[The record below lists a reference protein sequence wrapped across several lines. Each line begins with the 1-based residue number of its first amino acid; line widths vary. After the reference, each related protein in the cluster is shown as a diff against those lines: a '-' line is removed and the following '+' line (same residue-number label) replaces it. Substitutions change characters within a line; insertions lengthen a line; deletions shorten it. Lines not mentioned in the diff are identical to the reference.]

1 MVMALRKIAH
11 YPSSISN
18 ANKTKDQQMKK
29 RLLASATL
37 LFAATTLQAVAD
49 DLTNYQ
55 EESRKV
61 AKEFV
66 SQLGGELQ
74 KEMKENGPVAAIK
87 VCRNVAPAI
96 ASEASR
102 KNGWKV
108 GRVSLKTRNPALGLP
123 DAWEQKV
130 LADFEKRMEKENPA
144 NMEFAEVVAEP
155 QGKFY
160 RYMKA
165 IPVQDACLKCHGT
178 DETIP
183 KGVKEALAAEY
194 PHDKATGYT
203 LGQIRGAIT
212 IKRPL

>member
-1 MVMALRKIAH
+1 
-11 YPSSISN
+11 
-18 ANKTKDQQMKK
+18 MKK
-29 RLLASATL
+29 LPLISITLLLATSAL
-37 LFAATTLQAVAD
+37 PAIAD
-49 DLTNYQ
+49 DMAQYQ
-55 EESRKV
+55 EESRKIV
-61 AKEFV
+61 KEFA

-102 KNGWKV
+102 KNGWNV
-108 GRVSLKTRNPALGLP
+108 GRKSLKTRNAALGMP

-144 NMEFAEVVAEP
+144 NMEFAEVVTEP

-165 IPVQDACLKCHGT
+165 IPVQDVCLKCHGT
-178 DETIP
+178 DDTIAP
-183 KGVKEALAAEY
+183 NVKDALKAEY

-203 LGQIRGAIT
+203 LGQIRGGFS

>member
-1 MVMALRKIAH
+1 
-11 YPSSISN
+11 
-18 ANKTKDQQMKK
+18 MKR
-29 RLLASATL
+29 RLLASASL
-37 LFAATTLQAVAD
+37 LLAAASLPAMAD
-49 DLTNYQ
+49 DMAKYQ
-55 EESRKV
+55 DESRKV
-61 AKEFV
+61 AKEFMM
-66 SQLGGELQ
+66 QLGGELQ
-74 KEMKENGPVAAIK
+74 KEMKAGGPVAAIK

-108 GRVSLKTRNPALGLP
+108 ARVSLKTRNPLLGMP

-130 LADFEKRMEKENPA
+130 LADFDQRAGKENPA
-144 NMEFAEVVAEP
+144 AMEFAEVVTEP

-165 IPVQDACLKCHGT
+165 IPVQEVCLACHGAQ
-178 DETIP
+178 DAMSKE
-183 KGVKEALAAEY
+183 VKEALAADY

-203 LGQIRGAIT
+203 LGQIRGAFT

>member
-1 MVMALRKIAH
+1 
-11 YPSSISN
+11 
-18 ANKTKDQQMKK
+18 MKK
-29 RLLASATL
+29 RLLITSSMLLAVSTL
-37 LFAATTLQAVAD
+37 PALAD
-49 DLTNYQ
+49 DMAKYQ
-55 EESRKV
+55 EESRKL

-74 KEMKENGPVAAIK
+74 KEMKDNGPVAAIK
-87 VCRNVAPAI
+87 VCRNVAPSI

-102 KNGWKV
+102 RNGWHV
-108 GRVSLKTRNPALGLP
+108 SRVSLKTRNPLLGMP

-130 LADFEKRMEKENPA
+130 LADFDKRLEKENPA
-144 NMEFAEVVAEP
+144 GMEFAEVVTEP

-165 IPVQDACLKCHGT
+165 IPVQDVCLKCHGT

-194 PHDKATGYT
+194 PHDKATGYS

>member
-1 MVMALRKIAH
+1 
-11 YPSSISN
+11 
-18 ANKTKDQQMKK
+18 MK
-29 RLLASATL
+29 RRTLASLLLA
-37 LFAATTLQAVAD
+37 AASLPAMAD
-49 DLTNYQ
+49 DMAKYQ

-74 KEMKENGPVAAIK
+74 KEMKAGGPVAAIK
-87 VCRNVAPAI
+87 VCRNVAPTI

-108 GRVSLKTRNPALGLP
+108 ARVSLKTRNPLLGMP

-130 LADFEKRMEKENPA
+130 LADFDQRAGKENPA
-144 NMEFAEVVAEP
+144 AMEFAEVVTEP

-165 IPVQDACLKCHGT
+165 IPVQEVCLACHGAEDT
-178 DETIP
+178 MAKE
-183 KGVKEALAAEY
+183 VKEALAADY
-194 PHDKATGYT
+194 PHDKATGYAV
-203 LGQIRGAIT
+203 GQIRGAFT

>member
-1 MVMALRKIAH
+1 
-11 YPSSISN
+11 
-18 ANKTKDQQMKK
+18 MKK
-29 RLLASATL
+29 QLLASASL
-37 LFAATTLQAVAD
+37 LLAISAPSVLAD
-49 DLTNYQ
+49 DMAKYQ

-61 AKEFV
+61 AKEFIQ
-66 SQLGGELQ
+66 QLGGELQ
-74 KEMKENGPVAAIK
+74 KEMKDNGPVSAIK

-102 KNGWKV
+102 KTGWRV
-108 GRVSLKTRNPALGLP
+108 ARVSLKTRNPLLGQP

-130 LADFEKRMEKENPA
+130 LSDFEKRMEKENPA
-144 NMEFAEVVAEP
+144 GMEFAEIVTEP

-165 IPVQDACLKCHGT
+165 IPVQDVCLKCHGM

-183 KGVKEALAAEY
+183 KNVKETLNSEY

>member
-1 MVMALRKIAH
+1 
-11 YPSSISN
+11 
-18 ANKTKDQQMKK
+18 MKK
-29 RLLASATL
+29 QLLISTTLLLAASAL
-37 LFAATTLQAVAD
+37 PALAD
-49 DLTNYQ
+49 DMARYQ
-55 EESRKV
+55 DESRKIV
-61 AKEFV
+61 KEFA
-66 SQLGGELQ
+66 SQLGGEMQ
-74 KEMKENGPVAAIK
+74 KEMQANGPVAAIK

-96 ASEASR
+96 ASEVSR
-102 KNGWKV
+102 KNGWNV
-108 GRVSLKTRNPALGLP
+108 GRKSLKTRNAALGMP

-144 NMEFAEVVAEP
+144 SMEFAEVVAEP

-165 IPVQDACLKCHGT
+165 IPVQDVCLKCHGT

-183 KGVKEALAAEY
+183 QNVKDALKAEY

-203 LGQIRGAIT
+203 LGQIRGGFS

>member
-1 MVMALRKIAH
+1 
-11 YPSSISN
+11 
-18 ANKTKDQQMKK
+18 MKK
-29 RLLASATL
+29 QLLVPLSLLLAASA
-37 LFAATTLQAVAD
+37 ASAD
-49 DLTNYQ
+49 DMAKYQ

-66 SQLGGELQ
+66 QQLGAELQ

-87 VCRNVAPAI
+87 VCRSTAPAI
-96 ASEASR
+96 ASDVSR
-102 KNGWKV
+102 KNGWHV
-108 GRVSLKTRNPALGLP
+108 ARVSLKTRNPLLGMP

-130 LADFEKRMEKENPA
+130 LADFEQRLEKENPA
-144 NMEFAEVVAEP
+144 NMEFAEIVAEP

-165 IPVQDACLKCHGT
+165 IPVQDVCLKCHGSA
-178 DETIP
+178 ETIP
-183 KGVKEALAAEY
+183 QGVKEALASEY

>member
-1 MVMALRKIAH
+1 
-11 YPSSISN
+11 
-18 ANKTKDQQMKK
+18 MKK
-29 RLLASATL
+29 QLLISTSLLLVMSAL
-37 LFAATTLQAVAD
+37 PALAD
-49 DLTNYQ
+49 DMTQYQ
-55 EESRKV
+55 EESRKII
-61 AKEFV
+61 KEFA
-66 SQLGGELQ
+66 SQLGGEMQ
-74 KEMKENGPVAAIK
+74 KEMQANGPVAAIK

-96 ASEASR
+96 ASEVSR
-102 KNGWKV
+102 KNGWNV
-108 GRVSLKTRNPALGLP
+108 GRKSLKTRNAALGMP

-144 NMEFAEVVAEP
+144 NMEFAEVVTEP

-165 IPVQDACLKCHGT
+165 IPVQDVCLKCHGT

-183 KGVKEALAAEY
+183 QNVKDALKAEY

-203 LGQIRGAIT
+203 LGQIRGGFS

>member
-1 MVMALRKIAH
+1 
-11 YPSSISN
+11 
-18 ANKTKDQQMKK
+18 MKK
-29 RLLASATL
+29 RLLIPTSLLLALSALPTL
-37 LFAATTLQAVAD
+37 AD
-49 DLTNYQ
+49 DMAKNQ

-74 KEMKENGPVAAIK
+74 KEMKTNGPASAIK
-87 VCRNVAPAI
+87 VCRDLAPAI
-96 ASEASR
+96 ASKASR

-108 GRVSLKTRNPALGLP
+108 ARVSLKARNPLLGMP

-130 LADFEKRMEKENPA
+130 LVDFEKRMEKKEDPA
-144 NMEFAEVVAEP
+144 SMEFAEVVAEP

-165 IPVQDACLKCHGT
+165 IPTQEVCLSCHGT

-183 KGVKEALAAEY
+183 PNVKETLKTEY
-194 PHDKATGYT
+194 PHDKAVGYT